1 MRDLNES
8 DYDSFLSTL
17 QRLFEGEVL
26 GKMLFESRP
35 YKSYEDL
42 IAASERAAQGL
53 RESDRIRLINSHPRL
68 GESAEA
74 LNRFSRQS
82 LVEQGL
88 DRDEPEGEREARQKL
103 GQRNLDYEEKFGFRF
118 VVFVN
123 RRPPSEL
130 LAVLESRISRDRSEE
145 IDEATSAVF
154 LIARDRLGKLRITDE

>member
-1 MRDLNES
+1 MNES

-17 QRLFEGEVL
+17 RRLFEGEVL
-26 GKMLFESRP
+26 GQMLFEGRP
-35 YKSYEDL
+35 YESYEDL
-42 IAASERAAQGL
+42 IAMSERAALGL
-53 RESDRIRLINSHPRL
+53 RESDKVRLVNSHPRL

-74 LNRFSRQS
+74 LKRFSQQS

-88 DRDEPEGEREARQKL
+88 DREEPEGERQARKEL
-103 GQRNLDYEEKFGFRF
+103 WQRNLAYEEKFGFRF

-130 LAVLESRISRDRSEE
+130 LATLESRISRDRGEE

-154 LIARDRLGKLRITDE
+154 LIAWDRLGKLQTTDE